1 MRRRAF
7 GPVSEHEQSTSSH
20 CQQAK
25 HNPID
30 VHQFLRRGYP
40 RLQAWGGAASPEC
53 WNIETYSTEPAL
65 AGTVGP
71 SAQDTL
77 SGATVPKQPLEHA
90 ASKGWLKTKWH
101 SKSDRS
107 QDRPWAASKSAS
119 KLALVSETSPRG
131 NVRAGKSSLAAGET
145 SAQRESPSL

>member
-71 SAQDTL
+71 SAEDTP

-90 ASKGWLKTKWH
+90 VFERMARNEDW
-101 SKSDRS
+101 RS
-107 QDRPWAASKSAS
+107 NQTGRKIGLGRQVSPPQNWPW
-119 KLALVSETSPRG
+119 TRSPP
-131 NVRAGKSSLAAGET
+131 LGET
-145 SAQRESPSL
+145 